1 VTRMRRDANA
11 VKSSDRDEVLG
22 RLGPLAK
29 LRPETLNNLRNVLR
43 NLRENEAHAAARHG
57 FAPFPERYRREDLL
71 LHAHLSSIDMDGGNT
86 TDLCAIFK
94 HFPGGDPIVRHR
106 LVAPYST
113 DAVPHRLTTDGLKE
127 PVFVGV
133 VEFVKEIQGAT
144 LALIPTSVWLQPL
157 DCCLMFTAKWL
168 NQLEPTT
175 REMRRL
181 AAAFPTTPEDSLFK
195 EDRELSPCQ
204 CFFACAVEH
213 TQLIDKAIEGRTE
226 IMSDFA
232 DTNAQLQWWKDVY
245 KSAERILSGFR
256 VQLGYDNSIV
266 GFCSETSIG
275 QTDNFDVTFCA
286 RDLETWA
293 IKRMHDVY
301 SDHERRQTKRQ
312 LFSST
317 SLNDHQP
324 CPEQQT

>member
-1 VTRMRRDANA
+1 MFKMRPDANV
-11 VKSSDRDEVLG
+11 VKSSDRDEIL
-22 RLGPLAK
+22 RRRGPLAK
-29 LRPETLNNLRNVLR
+29 LRPETLDNLRSVIR
-43 NLRENEAHAAARHG
+43 NLTERGRDPESLYG
-57 FAPFPERYRREDLL
+57 FTPLPESYKRRDAL
-71 LHAHLSSIDMDGGNT
+71 LHLHLSFMDIGGGNT
-86 TDLCAIFK
+86 ANLCAILK
-94 HFPGGDPIVRHR
+94 HCPRQYPVIRQGF
-106 LVAPYST
+106 VAPGST
-113 DAVPHRLTTDGLKE
+113 SSITSRFRADNLKQ
-127 PVFVGV
+127 PMFVGV

-157 DCCLMFTAKWL
+157 DFCLMFTAKWL

-275 QTDNFDVTFCA
+275 QTENFDVTFCA

-317 SLNDHQP
+317 SLNDH
-324 CPEQQT
+324 